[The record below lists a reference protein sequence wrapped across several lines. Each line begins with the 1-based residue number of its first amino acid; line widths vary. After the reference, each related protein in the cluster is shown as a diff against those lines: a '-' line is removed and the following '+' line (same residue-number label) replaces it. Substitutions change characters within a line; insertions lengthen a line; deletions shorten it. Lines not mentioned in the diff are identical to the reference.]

1 MRFTTPALFFLIALF
16 SSPSAT
22 AHDPPD
28 PQQEWWNRISVLC
41 GQAYAGTQELAP
53 EGDTGF
59 VDKTLVMHVRD
70 CTPER
75 IRIPFVVGDNFSR
88 TWVLTRHGDRIELKH
103 DHRHEDG
110 TPDVVTQYGGVTSNA
125 GSSDAQM
132 FPADDETRLAIAGS
146 GQRSVW
152 LIEIEP
158 GQRFVYAANRVGT
171 ERAFRIVFDLSQP
184 IDAPDAPWGWQD

>member
-1 MRFTTPALFFLIALF
+1 MKYPIPVFLFVLALLTAAPAV
-16 SSPSAT
+16 

-28 PQQEWWNRISVLC
+28 PQQQWWNRISALC
-41 GQAYAGTQELAP
+41 GNAYAGIQELAP
-53 EGDTGF
+53 EGDTSF
-59 VDKTLVMHVRD
+59 VDKALVMHVRD
-70 CTPER
+70 CTPQR

-88 TWVLTRHGDRIELKH
+88 TWVLTRQGDRIELKH

-132 FPADDETRLAIAGS
+132 FPADDETRLAITGS

-171 ERAFRIVFDLSQP
+171 ERAFRIVFDLGQP
-184 IDAPDAPWGWQD
+184 VAAPAAPWGWKD